1 MFEYIEKNS
10 EFVVLYSKDLLPVL
24 QKKVSVSID
33 KQNVESILN
42 ILSKEA
48 GLKYNINDRQITITK
63 VTAEAPQQE
72 KKIKITGQV
81 LDENGEG
88 IPGANIVIKGNSTL
102 GTVTN
107 VEGNFTLMAP
117 ENSTLVASFI
127 GYTPVEIP
135 LKGKR

>member
-72 KKIKITGQV
+72 KNQ
-81 LDENGEG
+81 NHR
-88 IPGANIVIKGNSTL
+88 S
-102 GTVTN
+102 
-107 VEGNFTLMAP
+107 
-117 ENSTLVASFI
+117 SS
-127 GYTPVEIP
+127 
-135 LKGKR
+135 

>member
-1 MFEYIEKNS
+1 MNTSKNS

-72 KKIKITGQV
+72 KSKSPVKFLTKT
-81 LDENGEG
+81 E
-88 IPGANIVIKGNSTL
+88 KGFREQIS
-102 GTVTN
+102 
-107 VEGNFTLMAP
+107 
-117 ENSTLVASFI
+117 
-127 GYTPVEIP
+127 
-135 LKGKR
+135 

>member
-1 MFEYIEKNS
+1 VFEYIEKNS

-48 GLKYNINDRQITITK
+48 GLKYNINDRLITITK

-72 KKIKITGQV
+72 KKSKSPVRFLTKT
-81 LDENGEG
+81 E
-88 IPGANIVIKGNSTL
+88 KGFREQIS
-102 GTVTN
+102 
-107 VEGNFTLMAP
+107 
-117 ENSTLVASFI
+117 
-127 GYTPVEIP
+127 
-135 LKGKR
+135 